1 MASKSLDKTLSWT
14 DLLKFIW
21 VKSLIIKKLVDR
33 AKTRSIVSLQ
43 SKATL
48 WNLRTESSPLAWDY
62 CGSDNYPYP
71 TSISIAKIIFQGIC
85 ALYFSQEII
94 HNFGQPKQFLLFILS
109 WMESLHIFW
118 NRETKRKKI
127 LEKLKDVM
135 GNNN

>member
-21 VKSLIIKKLVDR
+21 VKHLLLKNLLTEPKLE
-33 AKTRSIVSLQ
+33 ASCHF
-43 SKATL
+43 
-48 WNLRTESSPLAWDY
+48 NLKLPCETESSPLAWDY
-62 CGSDNYPYP
+62 CGSDNFPYP